1 VIESLFSKVV
11 TATGE
16 KHAFDVGE
24 SVRVGNLVPIGH
36 YRVPTYLRGKVGRVI
51 KVIEPSLIDNEEEG
65 YGRNAG
71 NRRHYYRVSVLM
83 TQIWSDYEGSP
94 RDELQIEV
102 YETWLERL
110 P

>member
-1 VIESLFSKVV
+1 LANSVLQRVI

-16 KHAFDVGE
+16 TPAFAVADRIKVGT
-24 SVRVGNLVPIGH
+24 RVPIGH
-36 YRVPTYLRGKVGRVI
+36 YRVPTYLRGKVGEVI

-71 NRRHYYRVSVLM
+71 NRRHYYRISFMM
-83 TQIWSDYEGSP
+83 TEIWNDYEGSP

>member
-1 VIESLFSKVV
+1 VTESLLKRVV

-16 KHAFDVGE
+16 TPALAVGHKI
-24 SVRVGNLVPIGH
+24 RVGSRVPIGH
-36 YRVPTYLRGKVGRVI
+36 YRVPTYLRGKSGTVI

-71 NRRHYYRVSVLM
+71 NRRHYYRASFMM
-83 TQIWSDYEGSP
+83 TEIWPGYEGSP

-110 P
+110 

>member
-1 VIESLFSKVV
+1 MRGSVFQQVV

-16 KHAFDVGE
+16 STAFALGE
-24 SVRVGNLVPIGH
+24 KVRVGSRAPIGH
-36 YRVPTYLRGKVGRVI
+36 YRVPTYIRGKTGHVI

-71 NRRHYYRVSVLM
+71 NRRHYYRITVLM
-83 TQIWSDYEGSP
+83 TEIWSDYEGSP

-102 YETWLERL
+102 YETWLEL
-110 P
+110 FP

>member
-1 VIESLFSKVV
+1 MESLFSQIV

-16 KHAFDVGE
+16 TPAFGSGDKVK
-24 SVRVGNLVPIGH
+24 VGNRVPIGH
-36 YRVPTYLRGKVGRVI
+36 YRVPTYLRGKVGDVI

-71 NRRHYYRVSVLM
+71 NRRHYYRISVLM
-83 TQIWSDYEGSP
+83 TEIWSDYEGSP
-94 RDELQIEV
+94 RDELLIEV

>member
-1 VIESLFSKVV
+1 MKTVFEHVV

-16 KHAFDVGE
+16 TPAFAVGAKT
-24 SVRVGNLVPIGH
+24 RVGSRVPIGH
-36 YRVPTYLRGKVGRVI
+36 YRVPTYLRGKVGEVI

-71 NRRHYYRVSVLM
+71 NRRHYYRVSVMM
-83 TQIWSDYEGSP
+83 TEIWASYEGSP